1 MSTINIHNCEAFF
14 LDFYE
19 GNLSAEQQLELQH
32 FLNHHPEWKQEF
44 EEYGTVT
51 DAEIF
56 LSPEHPALDVSEI
69 LKADDDLIELLE
81 GTLSASDTKSLEEK
95 ITQDAALEKEYR
107 LYQKTRLHPDLS
119 IRFPQKSR
127 LKKFAPVIP
136 MLARYSSVAALL
148 SGAVFMIWLFNNTE
162 PAGNLS
168 EIPVAEPVQKA
179 PLQLPELKVSVA
191 EPTIITSE
199 PIIDSSTAVRDH
211 REEPAVQPQHGQINQ
226 DLAESVAEP
235 TQPKNPVELI
245 PVRSAGLL
253 AIEIQSPKLAAVSG
267 TMPQPIVPEYPE
279 EETDLAQ
286 ESSSKSLLGILVS
299 HVGQA
304 LVDKVKN
311 ISEENLLIEQ
321 HETVDEEV
329 YSSTFKLGALE
340 VYRSKSRK

>member
-19 GNLSAEQQLELQH
+19 GNLDAALQLELQQ
-32 FLNHHPEWKQEF
+32 FLNHHPEWKQMF
-44 EEYGTVT
+44 EEYGTVD

-81 GTLSASDTKSLEEK
+81 GTLSASDAQSLEEK

-107 LYQKTRLHPDLS
+107 LYQKTRLQPDLS

-148 SGAVFMIWLFNNTE
+148 SGAVFTIWLFNNTE
-162 PAGNLS
+162 PAGNLAVFS
-168 EIPVAEPVQKA
+168 VAEPVQKA
-179 PLQLPELKVSVA
+179 PLQLPELNVSVA
-191 EPTIITSE
+191 EPTIIISE
-199 PIIDSSTAVRDH
+199 PMIVSATPKPDH
-211 REEPAVQPQHGQINQ
+211 REKPAVQPEHIKITHHT
-226 DLAESVAEP
+226 AEPLTEP
-235 TQPKNPVELI
+235 TQADVPIELI
-245 PVRSAGLL
+245 PVKSAGLL
-253 AIEIQSPKLAAVSG
+253 AVEIQSPKLATVSG
-267 TMPQPIVPEYPE
+267 TIPQPIVPEYTE

-299 HVGQA
+299 HAGQT

-311 ISEENLLIEQ
+311 ISGENLLIEQ

-329 YSSTFKLGALE
+329 YSATFKLGAFE